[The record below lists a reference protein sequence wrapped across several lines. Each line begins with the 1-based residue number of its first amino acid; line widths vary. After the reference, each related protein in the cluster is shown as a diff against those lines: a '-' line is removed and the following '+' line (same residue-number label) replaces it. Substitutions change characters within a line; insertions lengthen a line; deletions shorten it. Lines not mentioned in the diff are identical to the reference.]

1 MSQPNLPEHFSQLSI
16 HDNSNNELITQLTR
30 IMAQQQQ
37 QIQQLLDV
45 GKAPSTLEP
54 RPADPPK
61 FGGTSLQETPDFLA
75 SVKNIFKLCPKTYST
90 DAQKIGYVG
99 SLLVGIARSWFRLQ
113 ADMETFDSLSFN
125 EFETR
130 FRKRFGDPFAKLSA
144 QRRLS
149 SLRQGSRSALVFST
163 EFYELAQEAEFNDSA
178 MICGLYQG
186 LNEEVKD
193 AMAFI
198 PERPDTFLEF
208 SQLVIS
214 VDNRLFERR
223 NERKG
228 RQNQP
233 YFSTNSGK
241 APPPREPKPGDDPMN
256 VDVSR

>member
-113 ADMETFDSLSFN
+113 ADMEAVEVL
-125 EFETR
+125 
-130 FRKRFGDPFAKLSA
+130 
-144 QRRLS
+144 
-149 SLRQGSRSALVFST
+149 LV
-163 EFYELAQEAEFNDSA
+163 
-178 MICGLYQG
+178 
-186 LNEEVKD
+186 
-193 AMAFI
+193 
-198 PERPDTFLEF
+198 
-208 SQLVIS
+208 
-214 VDNRLFERR
+214 
-223 NERKG
+223 
-228 RQNQP
+228 NQD
-233 YFSTNSGK
+233 YG
-241 APPPREPKPGDDPMN
+241 
-256 VDVSR
+256 